1 VQAFFSDHQSCAVDS
16 DCTETSIPD
25 GPNVPGDF
33 CCWIPISSGTD
44 LAPYDR
50 LLVEWNALAC
60 GTKTCCDGDAA
71 PPRCVGGRC
80 SY

>member
-1 VQAFFSDHQSCAVDS
+1 
-16 DCTETSIPD
+16 
-25 GPNVPGDF
+25 VPGNF
-33 CCWIPISSGTD
+33 CCWLPISSGTD

-60 GTKTCCDGDAA
+60 GSKTCCDADAD
-71 PPRCVGGRC
+71 PPRCVDGRC